1 MAPRARSGGAV
12 ARSRPLGRTGG
23 WRRGPDLPQA
33 APASA
38 PPGRWPN
45 RRRRPAASSSKG
57 SAAHPPEHQKVGI
70 RRREKSC
77 LTRAAAAA
85 RRGGGA
91 TNPAVSGTTPTHSS
105 GRRRWSAA
113 AATPSSSTASRAQ
126 QPRHRNGIGVVMRRS
141 EARGLG
147 GAHACRRRD
156 YLEAVTSRSVAE
168 EPTMMATSESEI
180 GSPGHDGVVRGR
192 GGCRVGSRAHQQLPG
207 ESLNHGTSS
216 TDAPPTQG
224 WPEGVSPRTF
234 GGLSSAD
241 GLFVRRARTAAI
253 VVGCFDRG

>member
-1 MAPRARSGGAV
+1 MAEPPSTASGVELEGPRCPPAGATKIG
-12 ARSRPLGRTGG
+12 LG
-23 WRRGPDLPQA
+23 
-33 APASA
+33 
-38 PPGRWPN
+38 
-45 RRRRPAASSSKG
+45 
-57 SAAHPPEHQKVGI
+57 
-70 RRREKSC
+70 RREKSC

-126 QPRHRNGIGVVMRRS
+126 QPRHRNGIEVVMRRWAK
-141 EARGLG
+141 ARGLG

-156 YLEAVTSRSVAE
+156 CDEEVTSRSVAE
-168 EPTMMATSESEI
+168 EPTMMATRESEI

-207 ESLNHGTSS
+207 ESLDHGTSS
-216 TDAPPTQG
+216 TDAPRTQG